1 MRKLAILLLPVT
13 AALDGLRIT
22 VQSRFASNATAAPQS
37 ALDRLARAQ
46 RLRDD
51 LTIDEKP
58 TALGGWTVEV
68 VARSTEYEKIEE
80 NDEVDDEAAAEISVD
95 SPQLELS
102 EKRIRAL
109 PYRVARDVKRHDDP
123 LKRWRILTE
132 DFPAYRKGLAGP
144 MPKNHGEK
152 LVEGWAMPATDHLWV
167 CGTDVVVRKHAPYD
181 VVRDA
186 FRAVDVHETR
196 VAELDQVGLSLD
208 ELAAKPKPPARLVP
222 VNALDGGVA
231 QR

>member
-22 VQSRFASNATAAPQS
+22 VTSKFASNATS
-37 ALDRLARAQ
+37 DNDALDRLARAQ

-68 VARSTEYEKIEE
+68 VARSTEYEKVEE

-102 EKRIRAL
+102 EKRVRAL
-109 PYRVARDVKRHDDP
+109 PYRVARDVKRNDDP
-123 LKRWRILTE
+123 LKRWRV
-132 DFPAYRKGLAGP
+132 F
-144 MPKNHGEK
+144 
-152 LVEGWAMPATDHLWV
+152 
-167 CGTDVVVRKHAPYD
+167 
-181 VVRDA
+181 
-186 FRAVDVHETR
+186 
-196 VAELDQVGLSLD
+196 
-208 ELAAKPKPPARLVP
+208 
-222 VNALDGGVA
+222 
-231 QR
+231 